1 MDYSFLKLYDSM
13 SGSLNDNKFKD
24 ANLLYQTSIQLFPDE
39 AYLQITNYDGGISL
53 GFDCDVFV
61 VDCFDN
67 VLADITNN
75 VFIDQFID
83 VNGFTQCKI
92 EFINLNVD
100 FHGRKV
106 MIKFNINSS
115 DAVYYTKPIKIS
127 HKESVRTY
135 RFDYTSNRNMEG
147 ISYVNAVAYQ
157 SIRLALKFTGYSNN
171 SEVGEYY
178 QISTGNNIS
187 TRFLRKM
194 GENFIAQNIDIFT
207 FERLQEVFMHDII
220 YIDGKR
226 LTNKP
231 ILEPQEQIGNTDL
244 IKANFTAYLNESDTY
259 EYEFQVFDGLIVD
272 RFSPF
277 GLITLCDINGNL
289 SITFNIDINIGVG
302 NIKLYDADTG
312 LLLNTW
318 TQSEFFLSDSR
329 TLSVGGVSSFLN
341 LTGSYYVTVSDG
353 VVNALGIDFSGF
365 ADSSTWA
372 FSISDGD
379 YDDSDYDENDYLVG
393 CMTFNCQN
401 TQ

>member
-13 SGSLNDNKFKD
+13 SSSLNDNKFKD

-39 AYLQITNYDGGISL
+39 AYLQITNYSGGISL
-53 GFDCDVFV
+53 GFDCNVFV

-75 VFIDQFID
+75 VFVDQFID
-83 VNGFTQCKI
+83 VDGFTQCKI

-106 MIKFNINSS
+106 MIKFQINSS

-147 ISYVNAVAYQ
+147 ISYVSAVAYQ

-244 IKANFTAYLNESDTY
+244 IKANFTAYLNENDTY
-259 EYEFQVFDGLIVD
+259 EYEFQVFDGLLL
-272 RFSPF
+272 SNYNPF
-277 GLITLCDINGNL
+277 GLYLTGYQIEGL
-289 SITFNIDINIGVG
+289 SFDTNINIE
-302 NIKLYDADTG
+302 L
-312 LLLNTW
+312 
-318 TQSEFFLSDSR
+318 
-329 TLSVGGVSSFLN
+329 
-341 LTGSYYVTVSDG
+341 LTGSLRVYDSSDTLIYDFNESDMVINSDTQLKIISTGTPVQNLPNGTYYVNVDAGLVTGLG
-353 VVNALGIDFSGF
+353 VLNEAIT
-365 ADSSTWA
+365 DSTTWT
-372 FSISDGD
+372 FTITDGD
-379 YDDSDYDENDYLVG
+379 YSSNDY
-393 CMTFNCQN
+393 N
-401 TQ
+401 TNDYFTN

>member
-13 SGSLNDNKFKD
+13 SSSLNDNKFKD

-39 AYLQITNYDGGISL
+39 AYLQITNYSGGISL
-53 GFDCDVFV
+53 GFDCNVFV

-75 VFIDQFID
+75 VFVDQFID
-83 VNGFTQCKI
+83 VDGFTQCKI
-92 EFINLNVD
+92 EFVNLNVD

-106 MIKFNINSS
+106 MIKFQINSS

-147 ISYVNAVAYQ
+147 ISYVSAVAYQ

-259 EYEFQVFDGLIVD
+259 EYEFQVFDGLVL
-272 RFSPF
+272 SNYNPF
-277 GLITLCDINGNL
+277 GLYLTGFQIEGL
-289 SITFNIDINIGVG
+289 SFDTNINIE
-302 NIKLYDADTG
+302 L
-312 LLLNTW
+312 
-318 TQSEFFLSDSR
+318 
-329 TLSVGGVSSFLN
+329 
-341 LTGSYYVTVSDG
+341 LTGSLRVYDSSDTLIYDFNESDMVINSDTQLKIISTGTPVEFLPNGTYYVNVDAGLVTGLG
-353 VVNALGIDFSGF
+353 VLNEAIT
-365 ADSSTWA
+365 DSTTWT
-372 FSISDGD
+372 FTITDGD
-379 YDDSDYDENDYLVG
+379 YSSNDY
-393 CMTFNCQN
+393 N
-401 TQ
+401 TNDYFTN

>member
-92 EFINLNVD
+92 EFVNLNVD

-106 MIKFNINSS
+106 MIKFKINSS

-259 EYEFQVFDGLIVD
+259 EYEFQVFDGLVL
-272 RFSPF
+272 SNYNPF
-277 GLITLCDINGNL
+277 GLYLTGFQIEGL
-289 SITFNIDINIGVG
+289 SFDTNINIE
-302 NIKLYDADTG
+302 L
-312 LLLNTW
+312 
-318 TQSEFFLSDSR
+318 
-329 TLSVGGVSSFLN
+329 
-341 LTGSYYVTVSDG
+341 LTGSLRVYDSSDTLIYDFNESDMVLNSDTQLKIISTGTPVQNLPNGTYYVNLDAGLVTGLGVLNEAITDSTTWTFTIADG
-353 VVNALGIDFSGF
+353 Q
-365 ADSSTWA
+365 
-372 FSISDGD
+372 
-379 YDDSDYDENDYLVG
+379 
-393 CMTFNCQN
+393 FNRLQFN
-401 TQ
+401 NSQFLTN

>member
-13 SGSLNDNKFKD
+13 SSSLNDNKFKD

-39 AYLQITNYDGGISL
+39 AYLQITNYSGGISL
-53 GFDCDVFV
+53 GFDCNVFV

-75 VFIDQFID
+75 VFVDQFID
-83 VNGFTQCKI
+83 VDGFTQCKI

-106 MIKFNINSS
+106 MIKFQINSS

-147 ISYVNAVAYQ
+147 ISYVSAVAYQ

-244 IKANFTAYLNESDTY
+244 IKANFTAYLNENDTY
-259 EYEFQVFDGLIVD
+259 EYEFQVFDGLVL
-272 RFSPF
+272 SNYNPF
-277 GLITLCDINGNL
+277 GLYLTGFQIEGL
-289 SITFNIDINIGVG
+289 SFDTNINIE
-302 NIKLYDADTG
+302 L
-312 LLLNTW
+312 
-318 TQSEFFLSDSR
+318 
-329 TLSVGGVSSFLN
+329 
-341 LTGSYYVTVSDG
+341 LTGSLRVYDSSDTLIYDFNESDMVINSDTQLKIISTGTPVQNLPNGTYYVNVDAGLVTGLG
-353 VVNALGIDFSGF
+353 VLNEAIT
-365 ADSSTWA
+365 DSTTWT
-372 FSISDGD
+372 FTITDGD
-379 YDDSDYDENDYLVG
+379 YSSNDY
-393 CMTFNCQN
+393 N
-401 TQ
+401 TNDYFTN

>member
-53 GFDCDVFV
+53 GFDSDVFV

-92 EFINLNVD
+92 EFVNLNVD

-106 MIKFNINSS
+106 MIKFTINSS

-244 IKANFTAYLNESDTY
+244 IKANFTAYLNENDTY
-259 EYEFQVFDGLIVD
+259 EYEFQVFDGLVL
-272 RFSPF
+272 SNYNPF
-277 GLITLCDINGNL
+277 GLYLTGFQIEGL
-289 SITFNIDINIGVG
+289 SFDTNINIE
-302 NIKLYDADTG
+302 L
-312 LLLNTW
+312 
-318 TQSEFFLSDSR
+318 
-329 TLSVGGVSSFLN
+329 
-341 LTGSYYVTVSDG
+341 LTGSLRVYDSSDTLIYDFNESDMVLNSDTQLKIISTGTPVQNLPNGTYYVNLDAGLVTGLGVLNEAITDSTTWTFTIADG
-353 VVNALGIDFSGF
+353 Q
-365 ADSSTWA
+365 
-372 FSISDGD
+372 
-379 YDDSDYDENDYLVG
+379 
-393 CMTFNCQN
+393 FNRLQFN
-401 TQ
+401 NSQFLTN

>member
-92 EFINLNVD
+92 EFVNLNVD

-106 MIKFNINSS
+106 MIKFKINSS

-259 EYEFQVFDGLIVD
+259 EYEFQVFDGLVL
-272 RFSPF
+272 SNYNPF
-277 GLITLCDINGNL
+277 GLYITGYQIEAL
-289 SITFNIDINIGVG
+289 SVDANINIE
-302 NIKLYDADTG
+302 L
-312 LLLNTW
+312 
-318 TQSEFFLSDSR
+318 
-329 TLSVGGVSSFLN
+329 
-341 LTGSYYVTVSDG
+341 LTGSLRVYDSSDTLIYDFNESDMVINSNNQLKIISTGTPVEFLTNGTYYVNLDAGLVTGLG
-353 VVNALGIDFSGF
+353 VLNEAIT
-365 ADSSTWA
+365 DSTTWT
-372 FSISDGD
+372 FTITDGD
-379 YDDSDYDENDYLVG
+379 YSSNDY
-393 CMTFNCQN
+393 N
-401 TQ
+401 TNDYFTN

>member
-53 GFDCDVFV
+53 GFDSDVFV

-75 VFIDQFID
+75 VFIDQFVD

-92 EFINLNVD
+92 EFVNLNVD

-106 MIKFNINSS
+106 MIKFKINSS

-259 EYEFQVFDGLIVD
+259 EYEYQVFDGLVL
-272 RFSPF
+272 SNYNPF
-277 GLITLCDINGNL
+277 GLYITGYQIEAL
-289 SITFNIDINIGVG
+289 SVDANINIE
-302 NIKLYDADTG
+302 L
-312 LLLNTW
+312 
-318 TQSEFFLSDSR
+318 
-329 TLSVGGVSSFLN
+329 
-341 LTGSYYVTVSDG
+341 LTGSLRVYDSSDTLIYDFNESDMVINSNNQLKIISTGTPVEFLPNGTYYVNLDAGLVTGLGVLNEAITDSTTWTFTIADG
-353 VVNALGIDFSGF
+353 Q
-365 ADSSTWA
+365 
-372 FSISDGD
+372 
-379 YDDSDYDENDYLVG
+379 
-393 CMTFNCQN
+393 FNRLQFN
-401 TQ
+401 NSQFLTN

>member
-13 SGSLNDNKFKD
+13 SSSLNDNKFKD

-39 AYLQITNYDGGISL
+39 AYLQITNYSGGISL
-53 GFDCDVFV
+53 GFDCNVFV

-75 VFIDQFID
+75 VFVDQFID
-83 VNGFTQCKI
+83 VDGFTQCKI

-106 MIKFNINSS
+106 MIKFQINSS

-147 ISYVNAVAYQ
+147 ISYVSAVAYQ

-244 IKANFTAYLNESDTY
+244 IKANFTAYLNENDTY
-259 EYEFQVFDGLIVD
+259 EYEFQVFGGLVL
-272 RFSPF
+272 SNYNPF
-277 GLITLCDINGNL
+277 GLYLTGFQIEGL
-289 SITFNIDINIGVG
+289 SFDTNINIE
-302 NIKLYDADTG
+302 L
-312 LLLNTW
+312 
-318 TQSEFFLSDSR
+318 
-329 TLSVGGVSSFLN
+329 
-341 LTGSYYVTVSDG
+341 LTGSLRVYDSSDTLIYDFNESDMVINSDTQLKIISTGTPVQNLPNGTYYVNVDAGLVTGLG
-353 VVNALGIDFSGF
+353 VLNEAIT
-365 ADSSTWA
+365 DSTTWT
-372 FSISDGD
+372 FTITDGD
-379 YDDSDYDENDYLVG
+379 YSSNDY
-393 CMTFNCQN
+393 N
-401 TQ
+401 TNDYFTN

>member
-13 SGSLNDNKFKD
+13 SSSLNDNKFKD

-39 AYLQITNYDGGISL
+39 AYLQITNYSGGISL
-53 GFDCDVFV
+53 GFDCNVFV

-75 VFIDQFID
+75 VFVDQFID
-83 VNGFTQCKI
+83 VDGFTQCKI
-92 EFINLNVD
+92 EFVNLNVD

-106 MIKFNINSS
+106 MIKFQINSS

-147 ISYVNAVAYQ
+147 ISYVSAVAYQ

-259 EYEFQVFDGLIVD
+259 EYEYQVFDGLVL
-272 RFSPF
+272 SNYNPF
-277 GLITLCDINGNL
+277 GLYITGYQIEAL
-289 SITFNIDINIGVG
+289 SVDANINIE
-302 NIKLYDADTG
+302 L
-312 LLLNTW
+312 
-318 TQSEFFLSDSR
+318 
-329 TLSVGGVSSFLN
+329 
-341 LTGSYYVTVSDG
+341 LTGSLRVYDSSDTLIYDFNESDMVLNSDTQLKIISTGTPVQNLPNGTYYVNLDAGLVTGLG
-353 VVNALGIDFSGF
+353 VLNEAIT
-365 ADSSTWA
+365 DSTTWT
-372 FSISDGD
+372 FTITDGD
-379 YDDSDYDENDYLVG
+379 YSSNDY
-393 CMTFNCQN
+393 N
-401 TQ
+401 TNDYFTN

>member
-92 EFINLNVD
+92 EFVNLNVD

-106 MIKFNINSS
+106 MIKFKINSS

-259 EYEFQVFDGLIVD
+259 EYEYQVFDGLVL
-272 RFSPF
+272 SNYNPF
-277 GLITLCDINGNL
+277 GLYITGYQIEAL
-289 SITFNIDINIGVG
+289 SVDANINIE
-302 NIKLYDADTG
+302 L
-312 LLLNTW
+312 
-318 TQSEFFLSDSR
+318 
-329 TLSVGGVSSFLN
+329 
-341 LTGSYYVTVSDG
+341 LTGSLRVYDSSDTLIYDFNESDMVINSNNQLKIISTGTPVEFLANGTYYVNLDAGLVTGLGVLNEAITDSTTWTFTIADG
-353 VVNALGIDFSGF
+353 Q
-365 ADSSTWA
+365 
-372 FSISDGD
+372 
-379 YDDSDYDENDYLVG
+379 
-393 CMTFNCQN
+393 FNRLQFN
-401 TQ
+401 NSQFLTN

>member
-106 MIKFNINSS
+106 MIKFKINSS

-259 EYEFQVFDGLIVD
+259 EYEFQVFDGLVL
-272 RFSPF
+272 SNYNPF
-277 GLITLCDINGNL
+277 GLYL
-289 SITFNIDINIGVG
+289 SGFQIEGLSFDTNINIE
-302 NIKLYDADTG
+302 L
-312 LLLNTW
+312 
-318 TQSEFFLSDSR
+318 
-329 TLSVGGVSSFLN
+329 
-341 LTGSYYVTVSDG
+341 LTGSLRVYDSSDTLIYDFNESDMVLNSNTQLKIISTGTPVQNLANGTYYVNLDAGLVTGLG
-353 VVNALGIDFSGF
+353 VLNEAIT
-365 ADSSTWA
+365 DSTTWT
-372 FSISDGD
+372 FTITDGD
-379 YDDSDYDENDYLVG
+379 YSSNDY
-393 CMTFNCQN
+393 N
-401 TQ
+401 TNDYFTN

>member
-1 MDYSFLKLYDSM
+1 M

-92 EFINLNVD
+92 EFVNLNVD

-106 MIKFNINSS
+106 MIKFKINSS

-259 EYEFQVFDGLIVD
+259 EYEYQVFDGLVL
-272 RFSPF
+272 SNYNPF
-277 GLITLCDINGNL
+277 GLYITGYQIEALSVDANINIELLTGSLRVYDSSDTLIYDFNESDMVINGNNQL
-289 SITFNIDINIGVG
+289 KIISTGTPVEFLPNGTYYVN
-302 NIKLYDADTG
+302 LDAGLVTG
-312 LLLNTW
+312 LGVLNEAITDSTTW
-318 TQSEFFLSDSR
+318 TFTIADGQFNRLQFNNSQFL
-329 TLSVGGVSSFLN
+329 TN
-341 LTGSYYVTVSDG
+341 
-353 VVNALGIDFSGF
+353 
-365 ADSSTWA
+365 
-372 FSISDGD
+372 
-379 YDDSDYDENDYLVG
+379 
-393 CMTFNCQN
+393 
-401 TQ
+401 

>member
-13 SGSLNDNKFKD
+13 SSSLNDNKFKA

-39 AYLQITNYDGGISL
+39 AYLQITNYSGGISL
-53 GFDCDVFV
+53 GFDCNVFV

-75 VFIDQFID
+75 VFVDQFID
-83 VNGFTQCKI
+83 VDGFTQCKI

-106 MIKFNINSS
+106 MIKFQINSS

-135 RFDYTSNRNMEG
+135 RFDYTSNRNMQG
-147 ISYVNAVAYQ
+147 ISYVSAVAYQ

-226 LTNKP
+226 LTNNP

-244 IKANFTAYLNESDTY
+244 IKANFTAYLNEADTY
-259 EYEFQVFDGLIVD
+259 EYEFQVFEGL
-272 RFSPF
+272 FLNNYNPF
-277 GLITLCDINGNL
+277 GLYVTGYQIEAL
-289 SITFNIDINIGVG
+289 SVDANINIE
-302 NIKLYDADTG
+302 L
-312 LLLNTW
+312 
-318 TQSEFFLSDSR
+318 
-329 TLSVGGVSSFLN
+329 
-341 LTGSYYVTVSDG
+341 LTGSLRVYDSSDTLIYDFNESDMVINSDTQLKIISTGTPVESLPNGTYYVNIDAGLVTGLGVLNEAITDSITWTFTIADG
-353 VVNALGIDFSGF
+353 Q
-365 ADSSTWA
+365 
-372 FSISDGD
+372 
-379 YDDSDYDENDYLVG
+379 
-393 CMTFNCQN
+393 FNRLQFN
-401 TQ
+401 NSQFLTN

>member
-92 EFINLNVD
+92 EFVNLNVD

-106 MIKFNINSS
+106 MIKFKINSS

-259 EYEFQVFDGLIVD
+259 EYEYQVFDGLVL
-272 RFSPF
+272 SNYNPF
-277 GLITLCDINGNL
+277 GLYITGYQIEALSVDANINIELLTGSLRVYDSSDTLIYDFNESDMVINGNNQL
-289 SITFNIDINIGVG
+289 KIISTGTPVEFLPNGTYYVN
-302 NIKLYDADTG
+302 LDAGLVTG
-312 LLLNTW
+312 LGVLNEAITDSTTW
-318 TQSEFFLSDSR
+318 TFTIADGQFNRLQFNNSQFL
-329 TLSVGGVSSFLN
+329 TN
-341 LTGSYYVTVSDG
+341 
-353 VVNALGIDFSGF
+353 
-365 ADSSTWA
+365 
-372 FSISDGD
+372 
-379 YDDSDYDENDYLVG
+379 
-393 CMTFNCQN
+393 
-401 TQ
+401 

>member
-13 SGSLNDNKFKD
+13 SSSLNDNKFKD

-39 AYLQITNYDGGISL
+39 AYLQITNYSGGISL
-53 GFDCDVFV
+53 GFDCNVFV

-75 VFIDQFID
+75 VFVDQFID
-83 VNGFTQCKI
+83 VDGFTQCKI

-106 MIKFNINSS
+106 MIKFQINSS

-147 ISYVNAVAYQ
+147 ISYVSAVAYQ

-259 EYEFQVFDGLIVD
+259 EYEYQVFDGLVL
-272 RFSPF
+272 SNYNPF
-277 GLITLCDINGNL
+277 GLYLTGFQIEGL
-289 SITFNIDINIGVG
+289 SFDTNINIE
-302 NIKLYDADTG
+302 L
-312 LLLNTW
+312 
-318 TQSEFFLSDSR
+318 
-329 TLSVGGVSSFLN
+329 
-341 LTGSYYVTVSDG
+341 LTGSLRVYDSSDTLIYDFNESDMVINSDTQLKIISTGTPVQNLPNGTYYVNVDAGLVTGLG
-353 VVNALGIDFSGF
+353 VLNEAIT
-365 ADSSTWA
+365 DSTTWT
-372 FSISDGD
+372 FTITDGD
-379 YDDSDYDENDYLVG
+379 YSSNDY
-393 CMTFNCQN
+393 N
-401 TQ
+401 TNDYFTN

>member
-13 SGSLNDNKFKD
+13 SSSLNDNKFKD

-39 AYLQITNYDGGISL
+39 AYLQITNYSGGISL
-53 GFDCDVFV
+53 GFDCNVFV

-75 VFIDQFID
+75 VFVDQFID
-83 VNGFTQCKI
+83 VDGFTQCKI

-106 MIKFNINSS
+106 MIKFQINSS

-147 ISYVNAVAYQ
+147 ISYVSAVAYQ

-244 IKANFTAYLNESDTY
+244 IKANFTAYLNENDTY
-259 EYEFQVFDGLIVD
+259 EYEFQVFDGLVL
-272 RFSPF
+272 SNYNPF
-277 GLITLCDINGNL
+277 GLYLTGYQIEAL
-289 SITFNIDINIGVG
+289 SVDANINIE
-302 NIKLYDADTG
+302 L
-312 LLLNTW
+312 
-318 TQSEFFLSDSR
+318 
-329 TLSVGGVSSFLN
+329 
-341 LTGSYYVTVSDG
+341 LTGSLRVYDSSGTLIYDFNESEMVINSNTQLKIISTGTPVENLPNGTYYVNVDAGLVTGLG
-353 VVNALGIDFSGF
+353 VLNEAIT
-365 ADSSTWA
+365 DSTTWT
-372 FSISDGD
+372 FTITDGD
-379 YDDSDYDENDYLVG
+379 YSSNDY
-393 CMTFNCQN
+393 N
-401 TQ
+401 TNDYFTN

>member
-13 SGSLNDNKFKD
+13 SSSLNDNKFKD

-39 AYLQITNYDGGISL
+39 AYLQITNYSGGISL
-53 GFDCDVFV
+53 GFDCNVFV

-75 VFIDQFID
+75 VFVDQFID
-83 VNGFTQCKI
+83 VDGFTQCKI

-106 MIKFNINSS
+106 MIKFQINSS

-147 ISYVNAVAYQ
+147 ISYVSAVAYQ

-244 IKANFTAYLNESDTY
+244 IKANFTAYLNENDTY
-259 EYEFQVFDGLIVD
+259 EYEFQVFDGLVL
-272 RFSPF
+272 SNYNPF
-277 GLITLCDINGNL
+277 GLYLTGFQIEAL
-289 SITFNIDINIGVG
+289 SFDTNINIE
-302 NIKLYDADTG
+302 L
-312 LLLNTW
+312 
-318 TQSEFFLSDSR
+318 
-329 TLSVGGVSSFLN
+329 
-341 LTGSYYVTVSDG
+341 LTGSLRVYDSSDTLIYDFNESDMVINSDTQLKIISTGTPVQNLPNGTYYVNVDAGLVTGLG
-353 VVNALGIDFSGF
+353 VLNEAIT
-365 ADSSTWA
+365 DSTTWT
-372 FSISDGD
+372 FTITDGD
-379 YDDSDYDENDYLVG
+379 YSSNDY
-393 CMTFNCQN
+393 N
-401 TQ
+401 TNDYFTN

>member
-92 EFINLNVD
+92 EFVNLNVD

-106 MIKFNINSS
+106 MIKFTINSS

-244 IKANFTAYLNESDTY
+244 IKANFTAYLNENDTY
-259 EYEFQVFDGLIVD
+259 EYEFQVFDGL
-272 RFSPF
+272 FLSNYNPF
-277 GLITLCDINGNL
+277 GLYLTGFQIEGL
-289 SITFNIDINIGVG
+289 SFDTNINIE
-302 NIKLYDADTG
+302 L
-312 LLLNTW
+312 
-318 TQSEFFLSDSR
+318 
-329 TLSVGGVSSFLN
+329 
-341 LTGSYYVTVSDG
+341 LTGSLRVYDSSDTLIYDFNESDMVLNSDTQLKIISTGTPVQNLANGTYYVNLDAGLVTGLG
-353 VVNALGIDFSGF
+353 VLNEAIT
-365 ADSSTWA
+365 DSTTWT
-372 FSISDGD
+372 FTITDGD
-379 YDDSDYDENDYLVG
+379 YSSNDY
-393 CMTFNCQN
+393 N
-401 TQ
+401 TNDYFTN

>member
-106 MIKFNINSS
+106 MIKFKINSS

-259 EYEFQVFDGLIVD
+259 EYEFQVFDGLVL
-272 RFSPF
+272 SNYNPF
-277 GLITLCDINGNL
+277 GLYLTGFQIEGL
-289 SITFNIDINIGVG
+289 SFDTNINIE
-302 NIKLYDADTG
+302 L
-312 LLLNTW
+312 
-318 TQSEFFLSDSR
+318 
-329 TLSVGGVSSFLN
+329 
-341 LTGSYYVTVSDG
+341 LTGSLRVYDSSDTLIYDFNESDMVLNSDTQLKIISTGTPVQNLANGTYYVNLDAGLVTGLG
-353 VVNALGIDFSGF
+353 VLNEAIT
-365 ADSSTWA
+365 DSTTWT
-372 FSISDGD
+372 FTITDGD
-379 YDDSDYDENDYLVG
+379 YSSNDY
-393 CMTFNCQN
+393 N
-401 TQ
+401 TNDYFTN

>member
-13 SGSLNDNKFKD
+13 SSSLNDNKFKD

-39 AYLQITNYDGGISL
+39 AYLQITNYSGGISL
-53 GFDCDVFV
+53 GFDCNVFV

-75 VFIDQFID
+75 VFVDQFID
-83 VNGFTQCKI
+83 VDGFTQCKI

-106 MIKFNINSS
+106 MIKFQINSS

-135 RFDYTSNRNMEG
+135 RFDYTSNRNMQG
-147 ISYVNAVAYQ
+147 ISYVSAVAYQ

-226 LTNKP
+226 LTNNP

-244 IKANFTAYLNESDTY
+244 IKANFTAYLNEADTY
-259 EYEFQVFDGLIVD
+259 EYEFQVFEGL
-272 RFSPF
+272 FLNNYNPF
-277 GLITLCDINGNL
+277 GLYVTGYQIEAL
-289 SITFNIDINIGVG
+289 SVDANINIE
-302 NIKLYDADTG
+302 L
-312 LLLNTW
+312 
-318 TQSEFFLSDSR
+318 
-329 TLSVGGVSSFLN
+329 
-341 LTGSYYVTVSDG
+341 LTGSLRVYDSSDTLIYDFNESDMVINSDTQLKIISTGTPVESLPNGTYYVNIDAGLVTGLGVLNEAITDSITWTFTIADG
-353 VVNALGIDFSGF
+353 Q
-365 ADSSTWA
+365 
-372 FSISDGD
+372 
-379 YDDSDYDENDYLVG
+379 
-393 CMTFNCQN
+393 FNRLQFN
-401 TQ
+401 NSQFLTN

>member
-106 MIKFNINSS
+106 MIKFKINSS

-259 EYEFQVFDGLIVD
+259 EYEFQVFDGLVL
-272 RFSPF
+272 SNYNPF
-277 GLITLCDINGNL
+277 GLYLTGFQIEGL
-289 SITFNIDINIGVG
+289 SFDTNINIE
-302 NIKLYDADTG
+302 L
-312 LLLNTW
+312 
-318 TQSEFFLSDSR
+318 
-329 TLSVGGVSSFLN
+329 
-341 LTGSYYVTVSDG
+341 LTGSLRVYDSSDTLIYDFNESDMVLNSDTQLKIISTGTPVQNLPNGTYYVNLDAGLVTGLGVLNEAITDSTTWTFTIADG
-353 VVNALGIDFSGF
+353 Q
-365 ADSSTWA
+365 
-372 FSISDGD
+372 
-379 YDDSDYDENDYLVG
+379 
-393 CMTFNCQN
+393 FNRLQFN
-401 TQ
+401 NSQFLTN